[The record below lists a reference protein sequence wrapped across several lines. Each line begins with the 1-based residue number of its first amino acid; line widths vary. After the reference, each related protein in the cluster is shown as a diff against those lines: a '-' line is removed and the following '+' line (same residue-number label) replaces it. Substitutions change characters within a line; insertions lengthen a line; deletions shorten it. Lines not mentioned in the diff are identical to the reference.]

1 MKFIILYYKMNKE
14 RLIQIENDMKSL
26 QTDYKFNKN
35 LKFEKID
42 ADIVFNRKQK
52 LYNMSKIY

>member
-1 MKFIILYYKMNKE
+1 MNKE